1 MSELKEKLENQRK
14 TNEILKLELERQK
27 KNYDDQI
34 DILNSNFSIKMKKQK
49 NEFDFQI
56 KSIEYE
62 YNKLK
67 EELNTIN
74 KPIKLNDYFYYF
86 FN

>member
-27 KNYDDQI
+27 KTYDDQI